1 MAPANPAAHQPAD
14 RKLAAA
20 GGANRIWF
28 HLDDVI
34 PLAVHAASTPSHG
47 FTSAQLLARAPLMP
61 ALMWEATPAGHRLT
75 SNGQPGWFDADGNEH
90 AARGRTWV
98 DRQHAIATAVDE
110 VGYLPVRGLPGSTFH
125 LVDWL
130 QQAAAGGAHWLSID
144 LTRRRPVISPSQLTV
159 SDQRDDLYP
168 PGASWVEASVA
179 CVPATG
185 SGLYPALVAAGY
197 YSNHGGV
204 LARFDRDT
212 AARMVDDLQHARAHQ
227 PGFHAVLRWAGE
239 RIEIYTENTDG
250 LTGLRR
256 YDVVGPDPDG
266 LTGLR
271 RYDVVGPDP
280 DGRYPIGAY
289 LWPWLSV
296 DAS

>member
-1 MAPANPAAHQPAD
+1 MAPANPPAD
-14 RKLAAA
+14 QPVGRDFAAA
-20 GGANRIWF
+20 AASRIWF

-34 PLAVHAASTPSHG
+34 PLAMHAASTPSHG
-47 FTSAQLLARAPLMP
+47 LTSAQLLARAPLMP
-61 ALMWEATPAGHRLT
+61 ALVWEATPDGNRLI
-75 SNGQPGWFDADGNEH
+75 SNGQPGWFDADGNPH

-98 DRQHAIATAVDE
+98 DPRYATIAPALDE

-130 QQAAAGGAHWLSID
+130 QQAVAGGAHWLSID
-144 LTRRRPVISPSQLTV
+144 INHRRPVIGLSGLAV
-159 SDQRDDLYP
+159 SDQRGDLYP
-168 PGASWVEASVA
+168 PTATWVEASVA

-185 SGLYPALVAAGY
+185 GGLYPALVADGY
-197 YSNHGGV
+197 ASSHGGV

-212 AARMVDDLQHARAHQ
+212 AARMVDDLHRARAHQ
-227 PGFHAVLRWAGE
+227 PGFHAVLRWAGD

-256 YDVVGPDPDG
+256 YDVVGPDA
-266 LTGLR
+266 
-271 RYDVVGPDP
+271 

-289 LWPWLSV
+289 LWPWLPV
-296 DAS
+296 DDS

>member
-1 MAPANPAAHQPAD
+1 MAPDNPPAEQPAG
-14 RKLAAA
+14 RNAAA
-20 GGANRIWF
+20 DETSRTWW

-47 FTSAQLLARAPLMP
+47 LSSAQLLARAPLMP
-61 ALMWEATPAGHRLT
+61 ALMWTATRDGDRLT
-75 SNGQPGWFDADGNEH
+75 SNGQPGWFDAAGNQH
-90 AARGRTWV
+90 AAHGRTWV
-98 DRQHAIATAVDE
+98 DPHHATVATAVDE
-110 VGYLPVRGLPGSTFH
+110 VGYLPVRGLPGSTFD

-130 QQAAAGGAHWLSID
+130 QQAAAGGAHWLSTDI
-144 LTRRRPVISPSQLTV
+144 TRRRPVIGASQLAV
-159 SDQRDDLYP
+159 SDQRGDLYP
-168 PGASWVEASVA
+168 LDATWVEACVA

-197 YSNHGGV
+197 YSNHGGL

-212 AARMVDDLQHARAHQ
+212 AARMVNDLHHARAHR

-239 RIEIYTENTDG
+239 RIEVYAENADG
-250 LTGLRR
+250 F
-256 YDVVGPDPDG
+256 
-266 LTGLR
+266 TGLR

-289 LWPWLSV
+289 LWRWLSV
-296 DAS
+296 DNS